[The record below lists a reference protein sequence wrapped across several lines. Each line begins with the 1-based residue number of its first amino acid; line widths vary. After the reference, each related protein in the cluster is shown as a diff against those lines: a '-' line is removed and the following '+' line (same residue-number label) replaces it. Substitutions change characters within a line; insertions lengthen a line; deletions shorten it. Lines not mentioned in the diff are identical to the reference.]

1 MAHDTSLDS
10 LLHLVHIMKRQL
22 HDHIEQLGLPLTP
35 MHVRV
40 IKIIDRKS
48 PCTANDI
55 VQFLNRD
62 KAQVTRLLN
71 TLIEQGY
78 IEKVPNPDDKRSQRL
93 LLTSSGAAIMGQIDG
108 IDEKMG
114 QQLTAGIT
122 TEDLAALKRITQQ
135 MAKNLQ

>member
-1 MAHDTSLDS
+1 M
-10 LLHLVHIMKRQL
+10 
-22 HDHIEQLGLPLTP
+22 
-35 MHVRV
+35 
-40 IKIIDRKS
+40 
-48 PCTANDI
+48 
-55 VQFLNRD
+55 
-62 KAQVTRLLN
+62 
-71 TLIEQGY
+71 
-78 IEKVPNPDDKRSQRL
+78 PNPDDKRSQRL